1 MRKVVSIISV
11 CLVCLMLCLYAP
23 IKGRAMSFND
33 EPLRYSVLQFDYIET
48 RAYKIPYPF
57 NFASAGTISE
67 PFNFGDAQI
76 SGYVHSVVDSS
87 SVDGYLVPLLY
98 DEVTFYSSLQVV
110 RLSALSSF
118 YDCHV
123 SAGVVGQCLTG
134 ANISCSVVTLNDD
147 WASSNNVGAAY
158 DDLSATI
165 SPNANGSLSFSQGL
179 YNLLVNSGYSD
190 QDLVLLSDLKITL
203 MYEIDV
209 VDSASIFI
217 SSSYTSFNPD
227 LLFGQWAFD
236 QGITV
241 PDASTGSS
249 DFNFGTWLAN
259 SVNGFLKAEIFP
271 GYSIDKIFYII
282 LVVGLLL
289 WFFKVFS

>member
-1 MRKVVSIISV
+1 MRKVVSIVSV
-11 CLVCLMLCLYAP
+11 CLVCLTLCLYAP
-23 IKGRAMSFND
+23 INGRAMSFND

-48 RAYKIPYPF
+48 KAYKIPYPF

-76 SGYVHSVVDSS
+76 YGYVHSAVNSA
-87 SVDGYLVPLLY
+87 SVDGYLIPLLY

-118 YDCHV
+118 YDFHV
-123 SAGVVGQCLTG
+123 AAGVVGQRLTG

-147 WASSNNVGAAY
+147 WAFSNNVGAAY

-165 SPNANGSLSFSQGL
+165 SPNANGSLSFSQGF
-179 YNLLVNSGYSD
+179 YDLLVKSGYSD
-190 QDLVLLSDLKITL
+190 QDLVLLSDLKITFT
-203 MYEIDV
+203 YEMDV
-209 VDSASIFI
+209 IDSASIFI

-227 LLFGQWAFD
+227 LLFGQWVSD
-236 QGITV
+236 QGLSI
-241 PDASTGSS
+241 PDSS
-249 DFNFGTWLAN
+249 GDSGFNLGTWLAN
-259 SVNGFLKAEIFP
+259 SVNGFLEAEIFP
-271 GYSIDKIFYII
+271 GFSIDKIFYII

-289 WFFKVFS
+289 WFFKVIS